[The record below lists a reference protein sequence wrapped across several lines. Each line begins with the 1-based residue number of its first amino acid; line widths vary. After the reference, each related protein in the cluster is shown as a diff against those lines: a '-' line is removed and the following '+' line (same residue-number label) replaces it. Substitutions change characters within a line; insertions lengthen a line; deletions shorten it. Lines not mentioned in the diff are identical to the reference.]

1 MAPPG
6 NAKIANL
13 SERSD
18 TLEVFAKGSRQ
29 AVPFNLSTPLSSP
42 GNAKIANLSERSD
55 TLEVFAK
62 GSRQAV
68 PFNPFQPPFN
78 LLSTFQVHRSVS
90 GRAQAPLPTTHPA
103 PPARNERAI
112 ASLFFD

>member
-29 AVPFNLSTPLSSP
+29 AVPFGLGLGLGLWKGGSEAKYAKRLVHCWSSLTISP
-42 GNAKIANLSERSD
+42 VLASSDCAN
-55 TLEVFAK
+55 TLKTNDRRPA
-62 GSRQAV
+62 AH
-68 PFNPFQPPFN
+68 
-78 LLSTFQVHRSVS
+78 L
-90 GRAQAPLPTTHPA
+90 GRPISP
-103 PPARNERAI
+103 
-112 ASLFFD
+112 

>member
-68 PFNPFQPPFN
+68 PFNPLSTPFNPLSTSFQPFKSIGRFPAAPRRHFPQPIQP
-78 LLSTFQVHRSVS
+78 LLLETS
-90 GRAQAPLPTTHPA
+90 AP
-103 PPARNERAI
+103 
-112 ASLFFD
+112 